1 MHFRFSETIANDYD
15 PLKGRVVAGLA
26 RGITAAELNLM
37 KNQQE
42 FNEHVANLTLKPDIL
57 TGYKGK

>member
-1 MHFRFSETIANDYD
+1 MANNFD
-15 PLKGRVVAGLA
+15 PLKSRVVAGLA

-57 TGYKGK
+57 TGYKGN